1 VFYRVCAEWGPTGVG
16 RRDSLFSNFVAR
28 LVLTQRVSTI
38 AIIGATQTANVSAR
52 NVTFTRT
59 AGNAT
64 VARTARLPRRT
75 CDTFP
80 PAIKMPVRGSATRA
94 ITTTLEVDVI
104 TELVQILRQFLLA
117 PTELQR
123 RERADAQGKI

>member
-1 VFYRVCAEWGPTGVG
+1 MTQH
-16 RRDSLFSNFVAR
+16 VA
-28 LVLTQRVSTI
+28 TI
-38 AIIGATQTANVSAR
+38 AITGATRTANVSVR
-52 NVTFTRT
+52 NDTFTRT

-64 VARTARLPRRT
+64 VAKTVRLPRRT
-75 CDTFP
+75 CDTYP
-80 PAIKMPVRGSATRA
+80 PAIKTPVRGSATRA
-94 ITTTLEVDVI
+94 LTTTLEVDVI